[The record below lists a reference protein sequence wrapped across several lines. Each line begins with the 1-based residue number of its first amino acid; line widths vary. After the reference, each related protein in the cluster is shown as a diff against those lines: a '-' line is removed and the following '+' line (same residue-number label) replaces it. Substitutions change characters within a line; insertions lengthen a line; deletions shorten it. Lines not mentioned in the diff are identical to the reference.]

1 MLKFEDAVEIIEE
14 GVDAAGPVGEIVET
28 IGETKIGRGI
38 IVGVVSAGVA
48 VGAVI
53 GVVALVKSRS
63 KKNDIDCDECGETNL
78 VVCNE
83 CLEEAN
89 ETFFEK
95 MRSNRAEKKAERLE
109 KKAAK
114 ALAKLSP
121 ESTAAVL
128 NQFVEFDADL
138 EEDFEEEVIEDVKP
152 TKAVKAAK
160 NDSKPVV
167 ESGEAK

>member
-28 IGETKIGRGI
+28 IGETKIRRGI
-38 IVGVVSAGVA
+38 NFDSIP

-53 GVVALVKSRS
+53 GVVELVKSRS
-63 KKNDIDCDECGETNL
+63 KKNDIDCDECCETNL

-89 ETFFEK
+89 ETLFEK

-138 EEDFEEEVIEDVKP
+138 EEDFEEEIIEDVKP